1 MGPNLHERAERVLS
15 VLHRV
20 RAGGERFVSAFLP
33 GASARRM
40 RVAAVADEW
49 SAANFDARHGSGPLW
64 VVLGDGAS
72 LGLGASTRDSSYVR
86 LVADTLGAGGSPWRV
101 VNLASDSAGIDNVLG
116 GRLPELRMLTAQQ
129 PADLVT
135 CVVGI
140 ADVLARPR
148 GVEAR
153 LRALLA
159 ALPEG
164 AVVATLPPVWS
175 TRTSAAL
182 NAVVHEEAA
191 RRGLRVADVWDASPR
206 RGRWCGAC
214 YQPNDVGHARW
225 AAAILSGRPRRR
237 GAPGHLRRR
246 GRMGRARGRPQRAG
260 HRPRAHQ
267 AVRSRHRRDG
277 LSFHGGARR
286 ASPVSSGRTAPARPR
301 R

>member
-20 RAGGERFVSAFLP
+20 RAGGERFVGAFLP

-49 SAANFDARHGSGPLW
+49 AAANFDARHGSGPLW

-72 LGLGASTRDSSYVR
+72 LGLEASTRDSSYVR
-86 LVADTLGAGGSPWRV
+86 LVAEALGTGGSAWRV
-101 VNLASDSAGIDNVLG
+101 VNLASDGADIDDVLA
-116 GRLPELRMLTAQQ
+116 RQLPELRGLTAQQ

-135 CVVGI
+135 CVVGT
-140 ADVLARPR
+140 ADVLGRPR

-153 LRALLA
+153 LRGLLA

-175 TRTSAAL
+175 TRTSAVL
-182 NAVVHEEAA
+182 NAVVREEAA

-225 AAAILSGRPRRR
+225 AAAIL
-237 GAPGHLRRR
+237 A
-246 GRMGRARGRPQRAG
+246 
-260 HRPRAHQ
+260 
-267 AVRSRHRRDG
+267 AVRGDAADRD
-277 LSFHGGARR
+277 
-286 ASPVSSGRTAPARPR
+286 SSGAAAG
-301 R
+301 